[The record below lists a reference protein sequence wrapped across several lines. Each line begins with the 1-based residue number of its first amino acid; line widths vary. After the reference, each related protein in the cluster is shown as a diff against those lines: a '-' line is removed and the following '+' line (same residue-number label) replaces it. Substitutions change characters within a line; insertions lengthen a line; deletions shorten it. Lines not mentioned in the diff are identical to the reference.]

1 MVLAPLSSK
10 PVRLLGEK
18 PLWPWDAAVQGLATN
33 KDPGLEGGSTTAECN
48 STN

>member
-1 MVLAPLSSK
+1 MVFAPLSSK
-10 PVRLLGEK
+10 PAHFLGEE
-18 PLWPWDAAVQGLATN
+18 PLQPWDAAVQDLAMN